1 MVGRVSWANFDIGLM
16 CGNFNDLDN
25 VGMLRKIEM
34 KWPSRILRILLNIF
48 PKYFIRQISIPLA
61 ETSKGFIYLFIFF

>member
-16 CGNFNDLDN
+16 CGNFNDLDT

-48 PKYFIRQISIPLA
+48 PKYFIRQI
-61 ETSKGFIYLFIFF
+61 